1 MGKILGHEVVID
13 DNIAD
18 NAVYFGNFAQYM
30 GYNMPEGIAIEVSR
44 ESSFRKG
51 LIDYR
56 ALAIA
61 DCKPIVTE
69 AFVKLC
75 KATA

>member
-1 MGKILGHEVVID
+1 VVV

-18 NAVYFGNFAQYM
+18 DNAFFGKLPVSGLQP
-30 GYNMPEGIAIEVSR
+30 GRGIAVEVSR
-44 ESSFRKG
+44 ESSFKSG

-56 ALAIA
+56 AMAIA

-69 AFVKLC
+69 AFVKL
-75 KATA
+75 AVSAG